1 VTDRLRTCLGAP
13 VNFTG
18 KDLTCVRG
26 GRLVFQALGFQVA
39 AGSVLVLRGPNG
51 CGKSSLLRLVAG
63 FQAPAAGGFLWDDQP
78 VEDDPDG
85 HRARITYA
93 GHLDAVKTAFT
104 VTENLQFWGRLGGNG
119 EPPVADAL
127 DRWGLGAIADL
138 PGAYLSAGQRKRLNL
153 ARLSLS
159 TANMWLLDEPTVSL
173 DDDAIDTLMKVISE
187 HQGGGG
193 SAIIAT
199 HTDLTLD
206 ATHTLNLE
214 PFTVTQADVLAS

>member
-1 VTDRLRTCLGAP
+1 MGAS

-26 GRLVFQALGFQVA
+26 GRLVFQSLSFQVA

-51 CGKSSLLRLVAG
+51 SGKSSLLRLVAG
-63 FQAPAAGGFLWDDQP
+63 FQPPAEGAFLWDDRP
-78 VEDDPDG
+78 VAEDRDG

-93 GHLDAVKTAFT
+93 GHLDAVKPALS
-104 VTENLQFWGRLGGNG
+104 VTESLQFWARLGSKGD
-119 EPPVADAL
+119 PPVADAL

-159 TANMWLLDEPTVSL
+159 TSRLWLLDEPTVSL
-173 DDDAIDTLMKVISE
+173 DDSAVDTLMGVISD
-187 HQGGGG
+187 HQADGG

-199 HTDLTLD
+199 HTDLALKATDTLS
-206 ATHTLNLE
+206 LE
-214 PFTVTQADVLAS
+214 PYTVSQMEPPS

>member
-1 VTDRLRTCLGAP
+1 M
-13 VNFTG
+13 NFAG

-26 GRLVFQALGFQVA
+26 GRLVFQSLSFQVA

-51 CGKSSLLRLVAG
+51 SGKSSLLRLVAG
-63 FQAPAAGGFLWDDQP
+63 FQPPAEGAFLWDDRP
-78 VEDDPDG
+78 GAEDPDG

-93 GHLDAVKTAFT
+93 GHLDAVKPAFS
-104 VTENLQFWGRLGGNG
+104 VTESLQFWARPIGFG
-119 EPPVADAL
+119 EPKPVADAL

-159 TANMWLLDEPTVSL
+159 TSRLWLLDEPTVSL
-173 DDDAIDTLMKVISE
+173 DDSAVETLLGVISD
-187 HQGGGG
+187 HQAGGG

-199 HTDLTLD
+199 HTDLALT
-206 ATHTLNLE
+206 ATETLNLE
-214 PFTVTQADVLAS
+214 PYTVSQFEPPL